1 MKGVQ
6 IFNPTSSPVNMFFYD
21 VFSGDTVV
29 SNPTA
34 VDAEYKP
41 IEAKNRFTLCWDLGE
56 DEASSSCILN
66 PGQSM
71 VLSSCSVTSSA
82 AMNALALKVPG
93 VLAASPSYN
102 SVTGDDWLVLGLLET
117 STGSYTVV
125 DVIGDYNTATSVSYS
140 GIGSDGVEVATNDA
154 GIKRVKTLASFP
166 VPRTSWDTTEW
177 TFQETDITGSS
188 TLDYM
193 KYHFADMFE
202 CTQDSD
208 CPADVPSV
216 CDITLKQCVET
227 TNAPTDAPTQAPTTQ
242 PTQAPTNAPTPT
254 AEYVCKH
261 ENCNSDQFCSKLT
274 SACEACSMCDLN
286 EKANDDRC
294 PVKCSPIMFTSYIE
308 VGMNK
313 VRLAEYSTP
322 LLSKPQ
328 S

>member
-1 MKGVQ
+1 
-6 IFNPTSSPVNMFFYD
+6 MFFYD

-34 VDAEYKP
+34 VDAEYNP

-56 DEASSSCILN
+56 DEASSSCMLN

-102 SVTGDDWLVLGLLET
+102 SVTGDDWLVLAKLLDT

-140 GIGSDGVEVATNDA
+140 GIGSDGVEVAMDDA
-154 GIKRVKTLASFP
+154 GIKRV
-166 VPRTSWDTTEW
+166 
-177 TFQETDITGSS
+177 
-188 TLDYM
+188 
-193 KYHFADMFE
+193 
-202 CTQDSD
+202 
-208 CPADVPSV
+208 
-216 CDITLKQCVET
+216 
-227 TNAPTDAPTQAPTTQ
+227 
-242 PTQAPTNAPTPT
+242 
-254 AEYVCKH
+254 
-261 ENCNSDQFCSKLT
+261 
-274 SACEACSMCDLN
+274 
-286 EKANDDRC
+286 
-294 PVKCSPIMFTSYIE
+294 
-308 VGMNK
+308 K